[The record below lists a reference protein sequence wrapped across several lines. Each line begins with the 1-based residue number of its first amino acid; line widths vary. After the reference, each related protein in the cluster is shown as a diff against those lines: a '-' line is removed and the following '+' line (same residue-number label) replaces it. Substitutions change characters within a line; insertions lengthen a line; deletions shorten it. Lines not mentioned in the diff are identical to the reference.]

1 MNKNLVVR
9 IVFTLLGIAVIFG
22 GVQISKRL
30 SSQKEPPKMRT
41 NATIGIVPVDVLY
54 AQNGTVKNTLNV
66 QGTLVAF
73 DKIQI
78 FSEVS
83 GILEETSRP
92 FKEGSFFKKGDILAR
107 INEDEARYNL
117 NAQKSALVNA
127 ITQFMPDL
135 KIDYKE
141 SFKNWQQYLNEFDV
155 EAPIKPFPQ
164 PVSEQEK
171 YFIASKNIHNQY
183 FNIKSAETRL
193 SKHVIYAPFDG
204 VLTTAAINP
213 GALVRAGQTLGELMN
228 TSNYELEATVPLSEL
243 KTVKIGSQVKLFS
256 SDIMKEWNGQVKRIS
271 NQIDANTQNVKIF
284 ISATG
289 QDLREGMYL
298 KGEVDAN
305 SFEKALSL
313 PRELLIDQKA
323 VYIVQDSVLRLQE
336 VQVLKITSDIAVVK
350 GIENGAMLLNSKIAS
365 AFDGMKVRIK
375 QEDKVVRDNA
385 NTAASTLPS
394 S

>member
-1 MNKNLVVR
+1 MNKNTIVR
-9 IVFTLLGIAVIFG
+9 VIFTLLGIAVIFG
-22 GVQISKRL
+22 GIQISKRL
-30 SSQKEPPKMRT
+30 NAQKEPPKMRPSSGVS
-41 NATIGIVPVDVLY
+41 NVPVDVFY
-54 AQNGTVKNTLNV
+54 AQNGIVPNNLNV

-92 FKEGSFFKKGDILAR
+92 FKEGSFFKKGDILAK
-107 INEDEARYNL
+107 INEDEAKYNL

-155 EAPIKPFPQ
+155 EAPIKPFPE
-164 PVSEQEK
+164 PENEQEK
-171 YFIASKNIHNQY
+171 YFIASKNIQNQY
-183 FNIKSAETRL
+183 FSIKSAETRL
-193 SKHVIYAPFDG
+193 SKHIIRAPFDG
-204 VLTTAAINP
+204 VLTNVAINP

-228 TSNYELEATVPLSEL
+228 TNNYELEATVTLSEL
-243 KTVKIGSQVKLFS
+243 KAIKVGNRVKLFS

-289 QDLREGMYL
+289 QDLKEGMYL
-298 KGEVDAN
+298 KGEIDAV
-305 SFEKALSL
+305 SFDKAVSL
-313 PRELLIDQKA
+313 PRELLIDQNA
-323 VYIVQDSVLRLQE
+323 VYVVQDSILRLQQ
-336 VQVLKITSDIAVVK
+336 VKVLKITPDIAVVQ
-350 GIENGAMLLNSKIAS
+350 GIKDGTALLKSKIAT
-365 AFDGMKVRIK
+365 AFDGMKVKIK
-375 QEDKVVRDNA
+375 QEDKVIRDNA
-385 NTAASTLPS
+385 NKTSVLPS
-394 S
+394 SL